1 MNIVTAF
8 DSPAAISKSL
18 LAGHKVNVCPLWVI
32 SGHLQCK
39 THVRFTPK
47 SGHELLALANV
58 RLVPQADILAREA
71 IEVVKFR

>member
-8 DSPAAISKSL
+8 DLPAAISESL

-39 THVRFTPK
+39 TTCPLYPQKRTTLRGVL
-47 SGHELLALANV
+47 LLAIGHASPYSV
-58 RLVPQADILAREA
+58 
-71 IEVVKFR
+71 